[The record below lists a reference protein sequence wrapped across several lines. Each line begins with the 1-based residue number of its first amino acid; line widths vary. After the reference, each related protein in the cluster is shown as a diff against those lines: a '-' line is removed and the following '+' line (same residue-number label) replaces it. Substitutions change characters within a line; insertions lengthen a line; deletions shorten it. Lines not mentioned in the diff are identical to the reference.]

1 MPWGPGNG
9 RTRTGSGRSGAR
21 GASPGVAAGVLAR
34 RDRDSVGGSRGRGAR
49 PCLSPNRMAAAPG
62 GALRGPRLRPPHPP
76 AGGASFA
83 VGQDVVARG
92 GSCKGERCH
101 GLGTVLPVAS
111 PAHGDEPPRGRQA
124 PSTTTSPRE
133 GPGAFVSGLPA
144 SAAPPQTACHSGDRT
159 RPADVPAL
167 ASRAHRDTPVAPSL
181 YPSGLPAAPLPPQLT
196 CPSRGQAWRRTG
208 RPGRG

>member
-1 MPWGPGNG
+1 M
-9 RTRTGSGRSGAR
+9 GSGGRQNEDGLRTQRGAR
-21 GASPGVAAGVLAR
+21 GQ
-34 RDRDSVGGSRGRGAR
+34 SRGRRWGAGTQGQGLGGRKRRKGR
-49 PCLSPNRMAAAPG
+49 PALSVAKQDGGCPRGRPPRAAA
-62 GALRGPRLRPPHPP
+62 
-76 AGGASFA
+76 
-83 VGQDVVARG
+83 
-92 GSCKGERCH
+92 
-101 GLGTVLPVAS
+101 AS
-111 PAHGDEPPRGRQA
+111 PAPACRRRLIRGRPRRSRPRRLLQGREVSRPGHRPAGPLTRPRRRAAAGRQA

>member
-1 MPWGPGNG
+1 MPWGPGDG

-21 GASPGVAAGVLAR
+21 GASPGVAAGALAR
-34 RDRDSVGGSRGRGAR
+34 RDRDSVGGSGGRGAR
-49 PCLSPNRMAAAPG
+49 PCLSPNRMAAATG

-111 PAHGDEPPRGRQA
+111 PAHGDEPPRPPGSQHHYL
-124 PSTTTSPRE
+124 SPRGAWCLRE
-133 GPGAFVSGLPA
+133 WPPCLRRASSNRMPQRGPHASCRCPRTGFQGPQGHPGGPQPLPERASGCPPPPTAHMSLQRSGLA
-144 SAAPPQTACHSGDRT
+144 TDR
-159 RPADVPAL
+159 
-167 ASRAHRDTPVAPSL
+167 
-181 YPSGLPAAPLPPQLT
+181 
-196 CPSRGQAWRRTG
+196 
-208 RPGRG
+208 